1 MEEQLKVDP
10 SDPSDEEEVTPT
22 RGIRHRDIIDP
33 EKVSQVTALIVGTG
47 AIGSHVA
54 KQLAHIEVGRLLL
67 VDFDTVD
74 IENLGVQ
81 GFEENDLGDLKAD
94 AVAEACSRIF
104 GALDIE
110 PVTEKFESSFM
121 DDIKANDKHKAL
133 IISCV
138 DSMKVRREIW
148 DAYKAKFK
156 DNENALFIDSRMA
169 AETARVLAV
178 RGTEEAEYYERSVF
192 ADSDGLPMSCTSK
205 ATIYCANIAAG
216 MVTAAFTKWLRGM
229 CPDRDVL
236 FNIFASQVTYDS
248 EDLVY

>member
-1 MEEQLKVDP
+1 MTTP
-10 SDPSDEEEVTPT
+10 SSDPSDDEEEEVTPT

-33 EKVSQVTALIVGTG
+33 DKVSQVSVLIVGVG

-54 KQLAHIEVGRLLL
+54 KQLAHIEVGQLWL

-81 GFEENDLGDLKAD
+81 GFNEDDLGNLKVEAVAAACRRIFGDINIDIHAEKFKTADMESLKAD
-94 AVAEACSRIF
+94 
-104 GALDIE
+104 
-110 PVTEKFESSFM
+110 
-121 DDIKANDKHKAL
+121 DDHKAL
-133 IISCV
+133 IVSCV

-148 DAYKAKFK
+148 EAYKAEFK
-156 DNENALFIDSRMA
+156 NNENALFIDSRMA

-178 RGTEEAEYYERSVF
+178 RGTEEEEYYEKSVF
-192 ADSDGLPMSCTSK
+192 DDSDGLPMSCTSK